1 MLDKIKAGCYNTV
14 IELCKIK
21 IENQKKIKKEEVNK
35 EWKKDIKD
43 TKRDFC

>member
-21 IENQKKIKKEEVNK
+21 IGNQGKIKKEEVDK